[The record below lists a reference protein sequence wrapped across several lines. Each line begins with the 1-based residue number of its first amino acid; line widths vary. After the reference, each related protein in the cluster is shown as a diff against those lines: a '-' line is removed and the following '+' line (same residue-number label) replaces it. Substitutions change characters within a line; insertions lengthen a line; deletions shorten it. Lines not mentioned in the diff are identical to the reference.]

1 MVVSRRSASNQAKE
15 LDRLTAFSDGVFAI
29 AITLI
34 VLGLDVPDVS
44 DADLGQA
51 LSDLGPN
58 LFAYFVGFA
67 VIGMFWFGHHRVFAQ
82 LDRSSGRLVWVNML
96 LLAMIS
102 LMPFTTNLIG
112 EFGDT
117 PVGVSVYATNVALAF
132 IADGLVDWT
141 AKREQ
146 LFDPGSDV
154 FFNELAVLDIIR
166 PAIFLASI
174 PVAFLIST
182 TAAQA
187 LWLALIP
194 LARATAR
201 RSRSRSRYRP

>member
-1 MVVSRRSASNQAKE
+1 MHRRSASNHAKE

-44 DADLGQA
+44 DADLGDA
-51 LSDLGPN
+51 LSDLTPN

-67 VIGMFWFGHHRVFAQ
+67 VMGMFWFGHHRVFAQ
-82 LDRSSGRLVWVNML
+82 LKRSSGRLVWVNML
-96 LLAMIS
+96 LLAMIA
-102 LMPFTTNLIG
+102 LMPFTTNVIG
-112 EFGDT
+112 EYGDT
-117 PVGVSVYATNVALAF
+117 AVGVSLYAANVTLAF

-146 LFDPGSDV
+146 LFDPESEEYFED
-154 FFNELAVLDIIR
+154 LAVLDFVR
-166 PAIFLASI
+166 PAVFALSI

-182 TAAQA
+182 TLAQM
-187 LWLALIP
+187 LWLAMIP
-194 LARATAR
+194 LAKVAVR
-201 RSRSRSRYRP
+201 RSGNESRYRS